1 MKFWVLP
8 LISACLDFL
17 PDIFPLNCRLPIPVI
32 SVGNLTW
39 GGTGK
44 TPMVEYLARHF
55 LAAQLCPL
63 ILTRVTYPLPCFV
76 WNYFMFQFRANM
88 NRYALLFASMQNFCH
103 VTLFFL
109 FLLGTRELTFNSNGI
124 FCQELVC
131 YDTHCLF
138 FFIQS
143 MTFFQWCMLGGSFW
157 IWMKSNLFWF
167 IECQNFITSWH
178 AKMIWTLKEPLR

>member
-1 MKFWVLP
+1 MSLP
-8 LISACLDFL
+8 WISACLDFL
-17 PDIFPLNCRLPIPVI
+17 PDKFPLNCRLPIPVI

-63 ILTRVTYPLPCFV
+63 ILTRVIYPLPCFV
-76 WNYFMFQFRANM
+76 WNYFLFQFRTNM
-88 NRYALLFASMQNFCH
+88 NRYALLFVSMKNFCH
-103 VTLFFL
+103 ATLFFL
-109 FLLGTRELTFNSNGI
+109 FLLGTRELTFNSMGFFVRSWSAMI
-124 FCQELVC
+124 PIAG
-131 YDTHCLF
+131 

-143 MTFFQWCMLGGSFW
+143 MISFQWCILGGGFW